1 MKILIVKDVPGEI
14 NVQNMTYNIQEIGLA
29 VALRKKGHECDVMSI
44 SDDGVF
50 HEQHTIIEEQDI
62 TVYSVEGFVVFKNG
76 WFKKNVYPILDR
88 YDIIQAC
95 EYNQMFTRHLAKRYK
110 DKMVCYHGPYYCKFN
125 KNYNLMAKLFDLF
138 FVKRYIKHN
147 TPFITKSKLAADYL
161 KRKGIN
167 NVTSMG
173 VGLNTS
179 FLSTKSDE
187 TTHEVE
193 SIKKLNGVKLLYIGV
208 NEPRRNSL
216 FLLDI
221 MWKLKHKGLN
231 FNFVIIGRFCNDEYK
246 KEFFSKVERLGL
258 SDKIT
263 YIPRLEQKYLS
274 KVYKECDMF
283 LLPTI
288 YDIYGMVLLEAM
300 YFGIPTITTVNGGS
314 NMMIED
320 GKNGYVI
327 NEFDAKK
334 WADLIYVTVNDKQ
347 KCMNIRACAHK
358 TIVNNFTWDCLADRF
373 IEVYQS
379 RIAT

>member
-1 MKILIVKDVPGEI
+1 MKILIIKTFPGEI
-14 NVQNMTYNIQEIGLA
+14 KTERLTYNIQEIGLA
-29 VALRKKGHECDVMSI
+29 VALRKKGHKCDVMSI

-62 TVYSVEGFVVFKNG
+62 TVYSVEGFVVLKNG

-110 DKMVCYHGPYYCKFN
+110 DKMICYHGPYYCKFN
-125 KNYNLMAKLFDLF
+125 RNYNLMAKLFDLF
-138 FVKRYIKHN
+138 FVKRYIKYN
-147 TPFITKSKLAADYL
+147 TPFITKSELAADYL
-161 KRKGIN
+161 KRKGIK
-167 NVTSMG
+167 NVTSIG

-179 FLSTKSDE
+179 FLSTESDE
-187 TTHEVE
+187 STYEIE
-193 SIKKLNGVKLLYIGV
+193 AIKRLDGIKLLYIGV

-216 FLLDI
+216 FLLDVI
-221 MWKLKHKGLN
+221 WELKQKRLN
-231 FNFVIIGRFCNDEYK
+231 FNFIIIGRFCNNEYK

-263 YIPRLEQKYLS
+263 YIPRMEQKYLS

-300 YFGIPTITTVNGGS
+300 YFGIPTVTTENGGS
-314 NMMIED
+314 NMMIEN
-320 GKNGYVI
+320 GVNGYVI

-347 KCMNIRACAHK
+347 KCMNIGACAHK
-358 TIVNNFTWDCLADRF
+358 TIVNKFTWDCLADRF